1 MQHHF
6 KWYFI
11 LLFTSFLSAQTG
23 IIGAP
28 SIGDSIFTSEG
39 NGGIDV
45 TNYDLDIH
53 WDNKT
58 EHIKGVAALNIKTT
72 QKLSAFS
79 LDFHGLKVTSITVN
93 SVDPQNFQEIKT
105 NS

>member
-23 IIGAP
+23 TVGAP

-45 TNYDLDIH
+45 TNYDLDIRL
-53 WDNKT
+53 
-58 EHIKGVAALNIKTT
+58 G
-72 QKLSAFS
+72 Q
-79 LDFHGLKVTSITVN
+79 
-93 SVDPQNFQEIKT
+93 
-105 NS
+105 